1 MLSKIKVYGRL
12 ARFLGERSFE
22 AEISTPLH
30 AFKFLLAN
38 FPHLERHMMEQ
49 NYCIKVG
56 NDEID
61 ETELFNPIGQ
71 QEIKIVPVAT
81 GSRGFTRVL
90 AGVALIGLTVATGGF
105 GTFAASGG
113 GFGAGGALGFGAGTA
128 GSITLGSSLAA
139 AAGNLGIY
147 LALSGA
153 AQMLTPVPQPP
164 GVSEDPQ
171 SQNFSFSGVQNTSR
185 AGTAIPVIYGEIFA
199 GSLVVSAGI
208 DTVQIKGTA

>member
-12 ARFLGERSFE
+12 AKFLGERTFE
-22 AEISTPLH
+22 AEVKTPIDT
-30 AFKFLLAN
+30 FKFLLAN
-38 FPHLERHMMEQ
+38 FPNLERHMKEQ
-49 NYCIKVG
+49 NYCVKVG
-56 NDEID
+56 KNDID
-61 ETELFNPIGQ
+61 ETQLFDPMGE
-71 QEIKIVPVAT
+71 QEIKIVPVAA
-81 GSRGFTRVL
+81 GARRLGRVL
-90 AGVALIGLTVATGGF
+90 AGVALIGVAI
-105 GTFAASGG
+105 ASGG
-113 GFGAGGALGFGAGTA
+113 AGFALGSGGIGFIGTGAVPSA
-128 GSITLGSSLAA
+128 LAA
-139 AAGNLGIY
+139 AAGNFGIY

-185 AGTAIPVIYGEIFA
+185 AGTAIPVIYGEIFT

>member
-49 NYCIKVG
+49 NYCVKVG
-56 NDEID
+56 KDEID

-81 GSRGFTRVL
+81 GSRGFTRIL
-90 AGVALIGLTVATGGF
+90 AGVALIGLAIAAPAAGLGLGGGSPLLFGTTGG
-105 GTFAASGG
+105 
-113 GFGAGGALGFGAGTA
+113 GA
-128 GSITLGSSLAA
+128 LAA

-153 AQMLTPVPQPP
+153 AQMLTPVPKPP
-164 GVSEDPQ
+164 GVSDDPQ

-185 AGTAIPVIYGEIFA
+185 AGTALPVIYGEIFA

>member
-49 NYCIKVG
+49 NYCVKVG
-56 NDEID
+56 KDEID

-81 GSRGFTRVL
+81 GSRGLTRVL
-90 AGVALIGLTVATGGF
+90 AGAALITFAAFSGGASLAGLGFQATVATGA
-105 GTFAASGG
+105 TSA
-113 GFGAGGALGFGAGTA
+113 
-128 GSITLGSSLAA
+128 TLGAALTA

>member
-1 MLSKIKVYGRL
+1 
-12 ARFLGERSFE
+12 
-22 AEISTPLH
+22 
-30 AFKFLLAN
+30 
-38 FPHLERHMMEQ
+38 MMEQ

-56 NDEID
+56 KDEID

-71 QEIKIVPVAT
+71 QEIRIVPVVT
-81 GSRGFTRVL
+81 GSRGVTRVL

-105 GTFAASGG
+105 GT
-113 GFGAGGALGFGAGTA
+113 TA
-128 GSITLGSSLAA
+128 GFSGLSFSASAGAAAGAKITLGAGLAA

>member
-56 NDEID
+56 KDEID

-90 AGVALIGLTVATGGF
+90 AGIALVGLTVATGGIT
-105 GTFAASGG
+105 GATFSGISFSGAAA
-113 GFGAGGALGFGAGTA
+113 GATATLGGA
-128 GSITLGSSLAA
+128 LAA
-139 AAGNLGIY
+139 AAGNFGIY

-185 AGTAIPVIYGEIFA
+185 AGTALPVIYGEIFA

>member
-56 NDEID
+56 KDEID

-81 GSRGFTRVL
+81 GSRGVTRVL
-90 AGVALIGLTVATGGF
+90 AGVALVGLTVATGGF

-113 GFGAGGALGFGAGTA
+113 GFAGIGFGAGTA

-199 GSLVVSAGI
+199 GSLVLSAGI
-208 DTVQIKGTA
+208 DTVQIKRTA

>member
-22 AEISTPLH
+22 AEITTPLH

-56 NDEID
+56 KDEID

-81 GSRGFTRVL
+81 GSRGLTRVL

-113 GFGAGGALGFGAGTA
+113 GFAGISFGAGTA

-147 LALSGA
+147 LALSGT

>member
-12 ARFLGERSFE
+12 ARFLGERTFE

-56 NDEID
+56 KDEID
-61 ETELFNPIGQ
+61 ETDLFNPIGQ
-71 QEIKIVPVAT
+71 QEIRIVPVAT
-81 GSRGFTRVL
+81 GSRGLTRVL
-90 AGVALIGLTVATGGF
+90 AGVALIGLAIAAPAAGLGLGSAQGTLLFGTTGG
-105 GTFAASGG
+105 
-113 GFGAGGALGFGAGTA
+113 GA
-128 GSITLGSSLAA
+128 LAA
-139 AAGNLGIY
+139 AAGNFGIY

-164 GVSEDPQ
+164 GISEDPQ

>member
-38 FPHLERHMMEQ
+38 FPEVEKHMMEQ
-49 NYCIKVG
+49 SYKIKVG
-56 NDEID
+56 KDEIN

-71 QEIKIVPVAT
+71 QEIKIIPVVT
-81 GSRGFTRVL
+81 GSDGLGRVL
-90 AGVALIGLTVATGGF
+90 TGAALIGLTLATGGAT
-105 GTFAASGG
+105 GAAFSGIS
-113 GFGAGGALGFGAGTA
+113 FTGAGAGLGGA
-128 GSITLGSSLAA
+128 LAA
-139 AAGNLGIY
+139 AAGNFGIY